1 MDITH
6 KLNILPNKNKPQYSL
21 FYTNAINLHKEIE
34 LTNKLVININQ
45 IFTKNIL
52 INNSFNKL
60 ETLLNNLLTS
70 INKNKQ
76 SLITL
81 KNIINNDCIFI
92 SYQHKQHLFLIIDF
106 LENKINNSNIS
117 YKNLLKKYNNFLLNY
132 NNNLIKYG
140 DYSVTNSLRK
150 RHINTNTTTN
160 NNSILIH
167 KPKIKTNTIETSI
180 IQLNNLFTQLTN
192 IVLLQKDIIINI
204 EDDIESGLSN
214 TIVGN
219 NYIEKVYNNA
229 LQNRS
234 IIIKVFLLL
243 IFFIFIFLF
252 KIQK

>member
-1 MDITH
+1 MDITY

-21 FYTNAINLHKEIE
+21 FYINAINLHKEIE

-81 KNIINNDCIFI
+81 KNIINNDCFFI

-106 LENKINNSNIS
+106 LENKIDNLNIY
-117 YKNLLKKYNNFLLNY
+117 YKNLFKKYNNFILNY

-140 DYSVTNSLRK
+140 DYSVTNTLRK
-150 RHINTNTTTN
+150 RNIN

-192 IVLLQKDIIINI
+192 IVLLQKDIIVNI
-204 EDDIESGLSN
+204 EDDIESGLTN
-214 TIVGN
+214 TVIGN
-219 NYIEKVYNNA
+219 TYIEKVYNNA
-229 LQNRS
+229 LQNRF

>member
-34 LTNKLVININQ
+34 LTNKLVTSINQ

-76 SLITL
+76 NLISL
-81 KNIINNDCIFI
+81 KNIINNECIYI
-92 SYQHKQHLFLIIDF
+92 SYQHKQHLFLIMHF
-106 LENKINNSNIS
+106 LENKIDNLSIS
-117 YKNLLKKYNNFLLNY
+117 YKNLFKKYNNSLLNY

-150 RHINTNTTTN
+150 RNINTN

-167 KPKIKTNTIETSI
+167 KPKI
-180 IQLNNLFTQLTN
+180 
-192 IVLLQKDIIINI
+192 
-204 EDDIESGLSN
+204 
-214 TIVGN
+214 VG
-219 NYIEKVYNNA
+219 I
-229 LQNRS
+229 R
-234 IIIKVFLLL
+234 
-243 IFFIFIFLF
+243 
-252 KIQK
+252 